1 VAYIFY
7 GRAGQ
12 EHIPFQL
19 KLMQTRVFGQF
30 AVISMLLGLM
40 GFKEYMDRNGK
51 FITEDEAAERVE
63 EMRRVR
69 QELLYRL
76 ELEKQHQQE
85 LAHYIEEAHEQDV
98 KEGHVHEKKHRAS
111 IDHEEEQ
118 QKSVEAPL
126 VAASP
131 NN

>member
-7 GRAGQ
+7 GKAGQ

-19 KLMQTRVFGQF
+19 KVMHTRVTGQF
-30 AVISMLLGLM
+30 AVIGMLLGLM

-51 FITEDEAAERVE
+51 FIDEDEAAGRVE

-76 ELEKQHQQE
+76 ELEKQHQHDLE
-85 LAHYIEEAHEQDV
+85 HYIEEAHEQDV
-98 KEGHVHEKKHRAS
+98 KEGHVHEKKH
-111 IDHEEEQ
+111 Q
-118 QKSVEAPL
+118 KKSVDKVQQETDEAPL

-131 NN
+131 VK